1 MVLWMVLEIV
11 TMERK
16 ILNLNNE
23 MKKILNTPI
32 WKSVFVIVHVITM
45 ILVFRFIDNQKVKT
59 LIGMSGFTLLL
70 FSQNREK
77 LSNLRKNNIYQI
89 LRVLIIGLF
98 TTNFVIFRMK
108 NDLLTIITT
117 LTIIVG
123 SVLLLKDNY
132 QRKKIN

>member
-132 QRKKIN
+132 QRKKIK

>member
-1 MVLWMVLEIV
+1 
-11 TMERK
+11 
-16 ILNLNNE
+16 
-23 MKKILNTPI
+23 
-32 WKSVFVIVHVITM
+32 M

-77 LSNLRKNNIYQI
+77 LSNLRKNKIYQI
-89 LRVLIIGLF
+89 LIVLIIGLF

-108 NDLLTIITT
+108 NDLLTTITT

-123 SVLLLKDNY
+123 SVFILKDY
-132 QRKKIN
+132 FKRKKIN

>member
-1 MVLWMVLEIV
+1 M
-11 TMERK
+11 K
-16 ILNLNNE
+16 NILNS
-23 MKKILNTPI
+23 PI
-32 WKSVFVIVHVITM
+32 WKSVFVIVYMITM

-77 LSNLRKNNIYQI
+77 LSNLRKNKIYQI
-89 LRVLIIGLF
+89 LIVLIIGLF
-98 TTNFVIFRMK
+98 TINFIVFRMK

-123 SVLLLKDNY
+123 SLLLLNDNS
-132 QRKKIN
+132 QRNKINKTNVE

>member
-1 MVLWMVLEIV
+1 M
-11 TMERK
+11 K
-16 ILNLNNE
+16 NKLNS
-23 MKKILNTPI
+23 PI
-32 WKSVFVIVHVITM
+32 WKSVFVIVFMITM

-77 LSNLRKNNIYQI
+77 LSNLRKNKIYQI
-89 LRVLIIGLF
+89 LIVLIIGLF
-98 TTNFVIFRMK
+98 TINFIVFRMK

-123 SVLLLKDNY
+123 SLLLLNDNS
-132 QRKKIN
+132 QRNKINKTNVE

>member
-1 MVLWMVLEIV
+1 M
-11 TMERK
+11 K
-16 ILNLNNE
+16 NILNS
-23 MKKILNTPI
+23 PI
-32 WKSVFVIVHVITM
+32 WKSVFVVVLMITM
-45 ILVFRFIDNQKVKT
+45 FLVFRFIDNQTIKT

-89 LRVLIIGLF
+89 LIVLIIGLF

-108 NDLLTIITT
+108 NELLTTITT

-123 SVLLLKDNY
+123 SVMLLKDNY
-132 QRKKIN
+132 QRKRLNEKI

>member
-1 MVLWMVLEIV
+1 M
-11 TMERK
+11 K
-16 ILNLNNE
+16 NILNFPL
-23 MKKILNTPI
+23 
-32 WKSVFVIVHVITM
+32 WKSVFVIVFIITM

-77 LSNLRKNNIYQI
+77 LSNLRKNKIYQI
-89 LRVLIIGLF
+89 LIVLIIGLF

-108 NDLLTIITT
+108 NDLLTTITT

-123 SVLLLKDNY
+123 SVFILKDY
-132 QRKKIN
+132 FKRKKIN

>member
-1 MVLWMVLEIV
+1 M
-11 TMERK
+11 K
-16 ILNLNNE
+16 NILNS
-23 MKKILNTPI
+23 PF
-32 WKSVFVIVHVITM
+32 WKSVFVVVFMITM

-77 LSNLRKNNIYQI
+77 LSNLRKNKIYQI
-89 LRVLIIGLF
+89 LIVLIIGLF
-98 TTNFVIFRMK
+98 TINFIVFRMK

-123 SVLLLKDNY
+123 SLLLLNDNF
-132 QRKKIN
+132 QRKKSN

>member
-1 MVLWMVLEIV
+1 M
-11 TMERK
+11 K
-16 ILNLNNE
+16 NILNS
-23 MKKILNTPI
+23 PI
-32 WKSVFVIVHVITM
+32 WKSVFVIVFMITM

-77 LSNLRKNNIYQI
+77 LSNLRKNKIYQI
-89 LRVLIIGLF
+89 FIVLIIGLF
-98 TTNFVIFRMK
+98 TINFIVFRMK

-123 SVLLLKDNY
+123 SLLLLNDNS
-132 QRKKIN
+132 QRNKIKSQQNENL

>member
-1 MVLWMVLEIV
+1 M
-11 TMERK
+11 K
-16 ILNLNNE
+16 NILNS
-23 MKKILNTPI
+23 PI
-32 WKSVFVIVHVITM
+32 WKSVFVIVFMITM

-77 LSNLRKNNIYQI
+77 ISNLRKNKIYQI
-89 LRVLIIGLF
+89 LIVLIIGLF
-98 TTNFVIFRMK
+98 TINFIVFRMK

-123 SVLLLKDNY
+123 SLLLLNDNS
-132 QRKKIN
+132 QRNKINKTNVE

>member
-1 MVLWMVLEIV
+1 M
-11 TMERK
+11 K
-16 ILNLNNE
+16 NILNS
-23 MKKILNTPI
+23 PS
-32 WKSVFVIVHVITM
+32 WKSVFIIVFITT
-45 ILVFRFIDNQKVKT
+45 IVFRFIDNQTIKT

-89 LRVLIIGLF
+89 LIVLIIGLF

>member
-1 MVLWMVLEIV
+1 M
-11 TMERK
+11 K
-16 ILNLNNE
+16 NILNS
-23 MKKILNTPI
+23 PI
-32 WKSVFVIVHVITM
+32 WKSVLVIVFMITM

-77 LSNLRKNNIYQI
+77 LSNLRKNKIYQI
-89 LRVLIIGLF
+89 LIVVIIGLF
-98 TTNFVIFRMK
+98 TTNFIIFRMK

-117 LTIIVG
+117 FTIIIG
-123 SVLLLKDNY
+123 SLLLLNDNF

>member
-1 MVLWMVLEIV
+1 
-11 TMERK
+11 
-16 ILNLNNE
+16 
-23 MKKILNTPI
+23 
-32 WKSVFVIVHVITM
+32 M
-45 ILVFRFIDNQKVKT
+45 ILVFRFIDNQTIKT

-89 LRVLIIGLF
+89 LIVLIIGLF

-108 NDLLTIITT
+108 NDLLTTITT

-123 SVLLLKDNY
+123 SVFILKDY
-132 QRKKIN
+132 FKRKKIN